1 MKMTLRQE
9 YRWGA
14 VLSYL
19 TIVLNVIVGL
29 VISPLLVRTLGREQ
43 YSLYQLI
50 GSFVT
55 YFGVLDFGLGNA
67 VIRYVAKYRAEND
80 PKRMESF
87 MGMVVMLYVII
98 GAVIAVAG
106 AFLYLKV
113 EALLPAG
120 SPPEMLS
127 QARAMFLVMVF
138 NMTISMLATAFPS
151 ALSGMEKFVF
161 RRALGI
167 TRLLL
172 RAIIVAV
179 MLHSG
184 TSALHIM
191 LVDTAFNIVMT
202 IVSLLYAVFAVHVRV
217 RFTGFD
223 RGLLKE
229 LFTYSFYIFL
239 NMLMNELYWNVDRL
253 IIGKLSLY
261 MAAITNISSL
271 IVQYFRDFAGALGGF
286 FLPMAT
292 RMVVK
297 EADNEQM
304 TDLMIRV
311 GRLQLMVIS
320 LIIVGFGA
328 CGQQFLTL
336 WIGDTLGS
344 DVGQTYAITLMLM
357 LALLIPLF
365 QTTGIS
371 IVEAMNKHAFRA
383 VVLAAISV
391 GNVVL
396 SIYLARFMGPMGAA
410 IGTVIS
416 LVVGNILIVNWYYY
430 KKIGLNIPRFFR
442 DTLHKIGPA
451 LLVSAAVACLTVL
464 IPQNGWL
471 TLLVRIALVGG
482 VHCACMYKAMN
493 HDEKALVGSMLLRRA
508 KGA

>member
-1 MKMTLRQE
+1 MKLTLRQE

-14 VLSYL
+14 ALSYV
-19 TIVLNVIVGL
+19 TIVMNIVIGL
-29 VISPLLVRTLGREQ
+29 MVSPLLVSTLGREQ
-43 YSLYQLI
+43 YSLYQLM

-67 VIRYVAKYRAEND
+67 VIRYVAKYRTEND

-98 GAVIAVAG
+98 GAIVAVIG
-106 AFLYLKV
+106 AFLYFRI

-120 SPPEMLS
+120 SSAEVLS
-127 QARAMFLVMVF
+127 QARMMFLIVVF
-138 NMTISMLATAFPS
+138 NMTISMVATAFPS

-161 RRALGI
+161 RRALTI
-167 TRLLL
+167 VRVIL
-172 RAIIVAV
+172 RAAIVIW
-179 MLHSG
+179 MLYSG
-184 TSALHIM
+184 TNALQIM
-191 LVDTAFNIVMT
+191 IVDTIFNVIMT
-202 IVSLLYAVFAVHVRV
+202 AISLFYAVCMVHVRV
-217 RFTGFD
+217 RFSGFD
-223 RGLLKE
+223 RGLLRE

-292 RMVVK
+292 RMVIK

-304 TDLMIRV
+304 TDLMVRV
-311 GRLQLMVIS
+311 GRLQLMLIS
-320 LIIVGFGA
+320 LIIVGFGV

-336 WIGDTLGS
+336 WIGDELGA

-371 IVEAMNKHAFRA
+371 ILEAMNRHAFRA
-383 VVLAAISV
+383 IVLAIISV

-396 SIYLARFMGPMGAA
+396 SIYLARLMGPMGAA
-410 IGTVIS
+410 IGTAVS
-416 LVVGNILIVNWYYY
+416 LVIGNILIVNWYYY

-442 DTLHKIGPA
+442 DTLRKIAPA
-451 LLVSAAVACLTVL
+451 LLVSVAVGCLSLL
-464 IPQNGWL
+464 IPQSGWL

-482 VHCACMYKAMN
+482 VHCACMYVAMN
-493 HDEKALVGSMLLRRA
+493 DEEKALVGGMLRRGKEA
-508 KGA
+508 